1 MSKASVNRSSIVA
14 IILVGLKF
22 LKSAKVLLALGSLL
36 VYSVLLSW
44 QTAIVFLAGLCV
56 HEYGHVWAMRKCG
69 IPTKGFYLIPF
80 VGGVCS
86 PERSFRERFEE
97 AYVASMGP
105 IFGLAAALPCLGLA
119 YILTGNL
126 SRAVDAMNFVVIV
139 NMFNLLPITPMDGGR
154 IIRAVVSSFS
164 RWAGIILVFSGVIL
178 TVFLTWYLR
187 APLMI
192 WIAILGAVEGI
203 DEIRSGH
210 IIDPLSKWKALGW
223 LGIYVAIFLA
233 GSLLLSLGAYIKGD
247 HGFVDMLRNF

>member
-1 MSKASVNRSSIVA
+1 MRSVPVNRSSMMALLFI
-14 IILVGLKF
+14 GLKV

-86 PERSFRERFEE
+86 PERSFKERFEE

-105 IFGLAAALPCLGLA
+105 IFGLLAALPCLGLS
-119 YILTGNL
+119 YLLTGSL
-126 SRAVDAMNFVVIV
+126 SRAVTAMNFVIIV

-164 RWAGIILVFSGVIL
+164 RWAGIGLVFSGVL
-178 TVFLTWYLR
+178 LAVFLSWYIK
-187 APLMI
+187 APIML
-192 WIAILGAVEGI
+192 WIALLGALEGYE
-203 DEIRSGH
+203 EIKAGH
-210 IIDPLSKWKALGW
+210 VIDPLSRWRALGW
-223 LGIYVAIFLA
+223 LGIYCLIFASGLGLLVM
-233 GSLLLSLGAYIKGD
+233 GSYIGD
-247 HGFVDMLRNF
+247 TSFVSILRNF